1 MAMIEIEGL
10 TKHFGSVAAVDDLSL
25 AVDAGEFLTLLGP
38 SGCGKTTVLRMIAGL
53 EVPDAGEIRI
63 GGKTVFSAQRGL
75 FVSPGKRGIG
85 LVFQSYALWPHMSV
99 YQNVAFSLEI
109 QKVAPEKM
117 KRQVAEALAYM
128 HLEEMENRYPQQMS
142 GGQQQRVALARM
154 LVARPGVFLMDEPL
168 SNLDAKLRIE
178 MRAEINRLHREAHA
192 TTVYV
197 THDQTEALTLSSRVA
212 VMEGGKLVQVAPPR
226 EIYRRPACLFVA
238 DFIGSPTINLI
249 PGRIVR
255 KNEGIFFE
263 GEALSLPAPALAAY
277 AGALVTAAIRP
288 EEIRIETGENGDAVS
303 GEVYAVLPAGSETI
317 VQVRR
322 KGRIF
327 NVRVMGETSSD
338 VGDNLCMRFVPEAVS
353 YFHRDGGDRID
364 TGRE

>member
-10 TKHFGSVAAVDDLSL
+10 TKRFGAVKAVDDLNL

-38 SGCGKTTVLRMIAGL
+38 SGCGKTTVLRTIAGL
-53 EVPDAGEIRI
+53 EFPDAGEIRI
-63 GGKTVFSAQRGL
+63 DGKTVFSSQRGI
-75 FVSPGKRGIG
+75 FVPPGDRGVG
-85 LVFQSYALWPHMSV
+85 LVFQSYALWPHMNV
-99 YQNVAFSLEI
+99 YQNVAFGLEI
-109 QKVAPEKM
+109 QKVAPEKR

-154 LVARPGVFLMDEPL
+154 LVAGPGVFLMDEPL

-178 MRAEINRLHREAHA
+178 MRAEIKRLHREARA

-212 VMEGGKLVQVAPPR
+212 IMDRGRLVQVAPPR
-226 EIYRRPACLFVA
+226 EIYRRPGSLFVA

-255 KNEGIFFE
+255 KSEGIFFE
-263 GEALSLPAPALAAY
+263 GEVLSLPAPGLAAH
-277 AGALVTAAIRP
+277 AGAEVTAAIRP
-288 EEIRIETGENGDAVS
+288 EEIRIETGESGDAVS
-303 GEVYAVLPAGSETI
+303 GEVYAVLPAGMETI

-322 KGRIF
+322 EGRIF
-327 NVRVMGETSSD
+327 NIRLMGETPLD
-338 VGDNLCMRFVPEAVS
+338 IGERVCMQFIPEAVI
-353 YFHRDGGDRID
+353 FFQGTQGDRID

>member
-10 TKHFGSVAAVDDLSL
+10 TKRFGGSTAVDNLSL
-25 AVDAGEFLTLLGP
+25 AVEAGEFLTLLGP

-63 GGKTVFSAQRGL
+63 SGKTVFSAPRGL

-99 YQNVAFSLEI
+99 YRNVAFGLEI
-109 QKVAPEKM
+109 QKAAPEKM

-154 LVARPGVFLMDEPL
+154 LVAGPRVFLMDEPL

-178 MRAEINRLHREAHA
+178 MRVEIKRLHREAQA

-197 THDQTEALTLSSRVA
+197 THDQTEAMTLSSRVA
-212 VMEGGKLVQVAPPR
+212 VMEGGRLVQVAPPR
-226 EIYRRPACLFVA
+226 EIYRRPANLFVA

-255 KNEGIFFE
+255 KNEDIFFE
-263 GEALSLPAPALAAY
+263 GEALSLPAPALGAH
-277 AGALVTAAIRP
+277 AGAEVTAAVRP
-288 EEIRIETGENGDAVS
+288 EEIRIETGESGDAVS

-322 KGRIF
+322 EGRIF
-327 NVRVMGETSSD
+327 NVRVMGETSLD
-338 VGDNLCMRFVPEAVS
+338 VGERVCMQFIPEAVI
-353 YFHRDGGDRID
+353 FFQGEKGDRID